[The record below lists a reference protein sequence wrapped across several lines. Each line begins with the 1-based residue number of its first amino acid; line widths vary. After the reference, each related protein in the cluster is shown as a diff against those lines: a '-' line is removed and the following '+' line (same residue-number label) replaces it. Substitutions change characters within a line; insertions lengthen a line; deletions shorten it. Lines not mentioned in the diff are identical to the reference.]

1 MSSKKFEELSQ
12 KEIFSLD
19 MILEILDT
27 LREIPEEDA
36 RTIIS
41 AMYDV
46 NRAPDFVRLI
56 EELYNRE
63 RAKA

>member
-1 MSSKKFEELSQ
+1 MKFEELTGKQ
-12 KEIFSLD
+12 LFILD
-19 MILEILDT
+19 LIAEILAI
-27 LREIPEEDA
+27 LREEPEEDA

-56 EELYNRE
+56 EALYNKE
-63 RAKA
+63 RARA